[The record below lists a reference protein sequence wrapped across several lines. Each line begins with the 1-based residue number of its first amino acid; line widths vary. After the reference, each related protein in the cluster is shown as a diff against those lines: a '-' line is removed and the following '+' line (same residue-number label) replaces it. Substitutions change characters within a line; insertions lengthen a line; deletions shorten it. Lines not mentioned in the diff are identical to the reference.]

1 MSYRSIDFQ
10 VSMSNIPD
18 KSITHSQ
25 SMHKPV
31 TDQALAADS
40 FTKQTDQART
50 RNAPLEK
57 SDKASIR
64 SGEERKQQGNSK
76 QRGKRKSDGQD
87 AGEHNPKP
95 SDLHPYKGKQFD
107 VSL

>member
-1 MSYRSIDFQ
+1 LTYRSIDFQ
-10 VSMSNIPD
+10 VSVSNIPD

-25 SMHKPV
+25 SMNKPV
-31 TDQALAADS
+31 TDQTLSADS
-40 FTKQTDQART
+40 FTKQTDQARI

-64 SGEERKQQGNSK
+64 SGEERKGQGDAR
-76 QRGKRKSDGQD
+76 QRKGGKSDGQD
-87 AGEHNPKP
+87 QGEQNRRQ